1 MKLKHSEYRKS
12 DSFRYGSI
20 EGTGGI
26 PLKKYDVTALG
37 EILIDFTAA
46 GKSDAGMRLFEQ
58 NPGGAP
64 ANVLTAVSKL
74 GGETAFIGKIGRDMH
89 GAFLRETLKKHRID
103 TRALIET
110 GDAFTTLAFV
120 ELAENGERS
129 FSFARK
135 PGADTTLTET
145 EVDFELIGDSRIFH
159 VGSLSLTDEPAR
171 QATMSALKYASRHG
185 VIVSYDPNY
194 RAPLWNSREE
204 AVHEMRSVLPYADVI
219 KISEEE
225 ISLLTEKK
233 TAEEAA
239 EELQS
244 GGIPC
249 VIVTLG
255 SKGALVAV
263 KTGQI
268 DAEAFPAKTVDT
280 TGAGDAFMGG
290 FLYMLAKS
298 GKKTGDLSSDDA
310 KAFTRFANAAAS
322 LCVEK
327 RGAINAMPALLE
339 VQGRLGKSY
348 S

>member
-1 MKLKHSEYRKS
+1 MTQKILEQGYTQNRELSWLQFNARVLAEAEDENVPLLERFKFLAIFTSNLDEFFMIRVGTLTDASLLEPDAIDNKS
-12 DSFRYGSI
+12 VLS
-20 EGTGGI
+20 
-26 PLKKYDVTALG
+26 PA
-37 EILIDFTAA
+37 
-46 GKSDAGMRLFEQ
+46 EQ
-58 NPGGAP
+58 LEAIF
-64 ANVLTAVSKL
+64 A
-74 GGETAFIGKIGRDMH
+74 
-89 GAFLRETLKKHRID
+89 D

-298 GKKTGDLSSDDA
+298 GKKPGDLSSDDA

>member
-1 MKLKHSEYRKS
+1 M
-12 DSFRYGSI
+12 
-20 EGTGGI
+20 TGGI
-26 PLKKYDVTALG
+26 FLKKYDVTALG
-37 EILIDFTAA
+37 EILIDFTFA
-46 GKSDAGMRLFEQ
+46 GKSDTGMRLFEQ

-64 ANVLTAVSKL
+64 ANVLAAVSKL
-74 GGETAFIGKIGRDMH
+74 GGEAAFIGKIGQDMH
-89 GAFLRETLKKHRID
+89 GAFLRETLKKHNID

-120 ELAENGERS
+120 ELAQNGERS

-145 EVDFELIGDSRIFH
+145 EVNFELIRDSRIFH

-171 QATMSALKYASRHG
+171 QATMSALKYASRHD

-204 AVHEMRSVLPYADVI
+204 AVQEMKSVLPYTDVI

-225 ISLLTEKK
+225 ISLLTEKE
-233 TAEEAA
+233 TAREAA
-239 EELQS
+239 QELLNR
-244 GGIPC
+244 GVPC

-255 SKGALVAV
+255 SKGALAAV
-263 KTGQI
+263 KAGQI
-268 DAEAFPAKTVDT
+268 NAKAFSAKTVDT
-280 TGAGDAFMGG
+280 TGAGDAFMGA

-298 GKKTGDLSSDDA
+298 EKKPAALSVDDISEFA
-310 KAFTRFANAAAS
+310 RFANAAAS

-327 RGAINAMPALLE
+327 RGGINAMPAFLE
-339 VQGRLGKSY
+339 VQERLETFY